1 MISRCPKSVLTC
13 FRIAVLLF
21 CTCTGAWA
29 QMVGTLTMAEGK
41 VTLIRGTTVYAVAEG
56 TKLGAGDIIQ
66 TEAKGQAQVEF
77 QGGPTINFA
86 AGTQALLLNLS
97 KTGSAEFAVLVGWVK
112 FTQKKP
118 NGAIRFYMP
127 VAQLVV
133 EDATGVIHATGGAVE
148 IFIESGTANFFE
160 SGKKGAAGSARTIRG
175 GEFIVR
181 TDDQPAVVA
190 ARPSAQFVGALPR
203 HFKDNL
209 PVRFDRVKD
218 RKAEPKRD
226 HEAAY
231 AEVEAWLKASPPVR
245 KNFVRRFQS
254 RAHDAEFRKGLIA
267 NLREHPEW
275 DPILYPE
282 KYRPKQEK
290 KQEKKQE
297 VRQ

>member
-1 MISRCPKSVLTC
+1 MVSRCQKSVLTC

-56 TKLGAGDIIQ
+56 TKLQDGDILQ
-66 TEAKGQAQVEF
+66 TDAKGQAQVEF

-97 KTGSAEFAVLVGWVK
+97 KARGEAEFAVLVGWVK
-112 FTQKKP
+112 FMQKKA
-118 NGAIRFYMP
+118 NGAIRFYTP
-127 VAQLVV
+127 VAQFAA
-133 EDATGVIHATGGAVE
+133 EDATAVLHATAGAVE

-160 SGKKGAAGSARTIRG
+160 SGKKGSAGGARTVRG

-181 TDDQPAVVA
+181 TGDQPAVVG

-209 PVRFDRVKD
+209 PARIDRVKD
-218 RKAEPKRD
+218 RKVEPKRD
-226 HEAAY
+226 HEASY

-245 KNFVRRFQS
+245 KSFVRRFQS

-275 DPILYPE
+275 DPVLYPE

-290 KQEKKQE
+290 KQEK
-297 VRQ
+297 RQ

>member
-1 MISRCPKSVLTC
+1 MSLKPTCAEAEVSVYLEIQSKSRRETAPENTMISRCQKSVLTC

-231 AEVEAWLKASPPVR
+231 AEVEAWLK
-245 KNFVRRFQS
+245 
-254 RAHDAEFRKGLIA
+254 
-267 NLREHPEW
+267 
-275 DPILYPE
+275 
-282 KYRPKQEK
+282 
-290 KQEKKQE
+290 
-297 VRQ
+297 